1 MQGERTSP
9 AWTLTA
15 VTKGRRRATLKT
27 DGGWAARRCGGIQG
41 GLDEVASMPR
51 SPQWRHSEAS
61 KKCGRC
67 AECPPAPGC
76 QPYCSPSCQR
86 AHWRIEHREV
96 YPPAGWRGD
105 SQGHHARWAS
115 ARRGR
120 GRPVQT
126 VASSRRVASLP
137 DRRRVNSRTTDQTV
151 LVGTKTVVSRR
162 RPRLWRSDHRSCS
175 RLPPEG

>member
-1 MQGERTSP
+1 MQRERTSP

-76 QPYCSPSCQR
+76 QPYCSPSCQW

-105 SQGHHARWAS
+105 SPGPSRKVCGERGSFMRHIALTHLHVTLPSGKVFSLSRPSAVAWLCSPRTPAFYQG
-115 ARRGR
+115 
-120 GRPVQT
+120 Q
-126 VASSRRVASLP
+126 
-137 DRRRVNSRTTDQTV
+137 NSQGLDTNYAQVR
-151 LVGTKTVVSRR
+151 
-162 RPRLWRSDHRSCS
+162 
-175 RLPPEG
+175 